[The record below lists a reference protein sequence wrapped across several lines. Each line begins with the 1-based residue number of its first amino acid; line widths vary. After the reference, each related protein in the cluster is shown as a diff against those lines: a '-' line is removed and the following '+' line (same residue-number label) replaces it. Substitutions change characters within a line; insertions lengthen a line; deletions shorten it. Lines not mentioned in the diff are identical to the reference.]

1 MIKRLAIVGV
11 GLIGSSLALALREAG
26 FVSHVTGC
34 GRSEVNLKKGVE
46 LGVLDD
52 YDLTP
57 ADAVAGADV
66 VLLAVPLGAMREVL
80 QAVKP
85 GLARN
90 AIVTDVGSAKGSVV
104 ADARSVLGEGFR
116 RFVAGHPIAGTERSG
131 VEAGFA
137 ELYRKRKVIL
147 TPDDDNDADAIELVS
162 AMWEAAGANVELM
175 GVEHHDRILAATSHL
190 PHMLAFSLVSHL
202 SGMSNQD
209 EIFNYAAGGFRDF
222 TRIASSDPVMW
233 RDICLANGGALIEL
247 IEGYQ
252 AQLDE
257 IRQAIHDRD
266 AEHLYELFR
275 DAKHT
280 RDQLRN
286 LE

>member
-1 MIKRLAIVGV
+1 MIGRLAIVGV
-11 GLIGSSLALALREAG
+11 GLIGSSLALALKQAG
-26 FVSHVTGC
+26 VVEHVTGC
-34 GRSEVNLKKGVE
+34 GRSEANLRRGVE

-52 YDLTP
+52 YSLSP
-57 ADAVAGADV
+57 VEAVRDADV
-66 VLLAVPLGAMREVL
+66 VVLAVPLGAMRSVMEAI
-80 QAVKP
+80 QP
-85 GLARN
+85 GLSPKT
-90 AIVTDVGSAKGSVV
+90 IITDVGSAKGSVV
-104 ADARSVLGEGFR
+104 ADANAVLGAGAR

-137 ELYRKRKVIL
+137 SLYQQLKIIL
-147 TPDDDNDADAIELVS
+147 TPGSDTDTEAVALIS
-162 AMWEAAGANVELM
+162 RMWLATGAHVERM
-175 GVEHHDRILAATSHL
+175 SVEHHDRILAATSHL

-202 SGMSNQD
+202 SRMGDQH

-233 RDICLANGGALIEL
+233 RDICLANGEALLDL

-252 AQLDE
+252 RQLDE
-257 IRQAIHDRD
+257 ISRAIREHDAD
-266 AEHLYELFR
+266 HLFELFR